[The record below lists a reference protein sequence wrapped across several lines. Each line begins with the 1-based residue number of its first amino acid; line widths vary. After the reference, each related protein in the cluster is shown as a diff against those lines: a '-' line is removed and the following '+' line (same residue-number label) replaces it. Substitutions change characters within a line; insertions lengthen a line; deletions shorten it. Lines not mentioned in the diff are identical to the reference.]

1 MQSNLKRYFW
11 DSPIESFSE
20 EYRLGRIIEYASFP
34 DLIKYPFEE
43 LRKNINKI
51 DINSL
56 RTSEQRKQFVQVL
69 KPYILSSKS
78 WNEALK
84 KYIDACFKEN
94 KISRQ

>member
-20 EYRLGRIIEYASFP
+20 EYRLRRIIEYASFP

-43 LRKNINKI
+43 LRKSINKI

-56 RTSEQRKQFVQVL
+56 RTNEQRKQFVLIL
-69 KPYILSSKS
+69 KPYILNSTS

-84 KYIDACFKEN
+84 KYIDACFKKN